1 METQDIHVLGRQAV
15 ALHQQ
20 GRPGEA
26 EQLYR
31 RILALNPRLF
41 PALYLLGV
49 LRLEQG
55 DSAEAAG
62 LIEKALALN
71 PNDPAAWIHYG
82 LALHGQARFEDA
94 LAAQERAL
102 AFRPDLLT
110 ARLGRGGA
118 LRALGRNEAALAD
131 YEAVLAGDPGNADA
145 WNGRGALL
153 RVLSRIDEALDSF
166 NHALAID
173 PDFAEALQN
182 RGLLLWDEKKD
193 FPAARA
199 DLERALVLEPS
210 RPSLKSNLLHLNIMM
225 ALRDCDWA
233 GADAIAETLPA
244 LIAAGD
250 SVPPMMFLS
259 LNGNEMLQLQ
269 ATRNIVM
276 ERYPALAPLWKGQR
290 WQHGRIR
297 LGYISSDLGEHPV
310 GAQIAQLIECHDR
323 SRFEVLAFST
333 GPDDGSALRRRLKAG
348 FDRLH
353 DLWGRSAQQAAEFI
367 RAQEVDV
374 LVELNG
380 HTQRGSLDILRRRP
394 APVQVSW
401 LGYAGTT
408 GAPFIDCLI
417 ADRIVAPNPQ
427 AFSERLEYLPDSFF
441 VTDTTRMIG
450 AIPSCAEAGLP
461 ELPSDSVGDGFVFC
475 GFNHVMKLGSR
486 SFARWMRILAQVPG
500 SVLWLR
506 EPGETAKANLR
517 RAASGHG
524 IAPERLVFAGRVAAD
539 VHLARHAL
547 AGLYLDILPYNA
559 HATAADALW
568 AGLPVLTCAQG
579 CFAGRVAASLLHAA
593 GLPELIAPTPED
605 YETMAVALA
614 RDPEHLAAIKAKL
627 AATRASAPLFDTP
640 RFARNIEAIFEK
652 LARR

>member
-1 METQDIHVLGRQAV
+1 MESQDIHVLGRQAV

-20 GRPGEA
+20 GRPAEA
-26 EQLYR
+26 ELLYR
-31 RILALNPRLF
+31 RILALNPRVF
-41 PALYLLGV
+41 PALFLLGV

-55 DSAEAAG
+55 DSTEAAS

-71 PNDPAAWIHYG
+71 PSDPAAWLHYG
-82 LALHGQARFEDA
+82 LALQGQSRFEDA

-102 AFRPDLLT
+102 AIRPDLLP

-131 YEAVLAGDPGNADA
+131 YEAVLAGDAGNADA

-166 NHALAID
+166 DRALAID
-173 PDFAEALQN
+173 PDFVEALQN
-182 RGLLLWDEKKD
+182 RGLLLWDEKQD
-193 FPAARA
+193 YAAARA
-199 DLERALVLEPS
+199 DLERTLALEPA
-210 RPSLKSNLLHLNIMM
+210 RPSLKSNLLHLHIMM

-233 GADAIAETLPA
+233 SADAIGESLPA
-244 LIAAGD
+244 LIAGGG
-250 SVPPMMFLS
+250 SVPPMMLLS
-259 LNGNEMLQLQ
+259 LNGDEMLQLR
-269 ATRNIVM
+269 AARNIVM
-276 ERYPALAPLWKGQR
+276 ERYPNLAPLWNGER
-290 WQHGRIR
+290 WRHDRIR

-310 GAQIAQLIECHDR
+310 GAQIAELIERHDR
-323 SRFEVLAFST
+323 ARFEVIAFST
-333 GPDDGSALRRRLKAG
+333 GPDDGSALRGRLKAG
-348 FDRLH
+348 FDRFH
-353 DLWGRSAQQAAEFI
+353 DLWGRSARQAAQFI
-367 RAQEVDV
+367 YAQEVDV

-394 APVQVSW
+394 APMQVGW
-401 LGYAGTT
+401 LGYAGTS

-427 AFSERLEYLPDSFF
+427 AFSEKLEHLPDSFF
-441 VTDTTRMIG
+441 VTDTTRMFG
-450 AIPSCAEAGLP
+450 ASPSRAEAGLP
-461 ELPSDSVGDGFVFC
+461 HDGFVFC
-475 GFNHVMKLGSR
+475 GFNHVMKLGSQ
-486 SFARWMRILAQVPG
+486 SFARWMRILEQVPG

-506 EPGETAKANLR
+506 EPGETAKANLC
-517 RAASGHG
+517 RAASDHG
-524 IAPERLVFAGRVAAD
+524 IAPDRLVFAGRAATS

-547 AGLYLDILPYNA
+547 ADLFLDILPYNA

-579 CFAGRVAASLLHAA
+579 CFAGRVAASLLHAV
-593 GLPELIAPTPED
+593 GLPELVAPTPEA
-605 YETMAVALA
+605 YEAMAVGLA
-614 RDPEHLAAIKAKL
+614 RDPERLAAIKTRL

-640 RFARNIEAIFEK
+640 RFACNIEAIYEK